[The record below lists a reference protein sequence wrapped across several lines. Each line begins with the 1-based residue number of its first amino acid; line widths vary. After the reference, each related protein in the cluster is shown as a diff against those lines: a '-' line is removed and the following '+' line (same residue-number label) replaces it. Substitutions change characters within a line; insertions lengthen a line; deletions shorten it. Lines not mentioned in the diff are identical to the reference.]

1 MTNTNNAATQLEALV
16 QMNLEFSS
24 RERSS
29 ATDNEEWFTRNL
41 ADDLVFRR
49 ASGKVADR
57 TAYIA
62 GLTDARNRSD
72 FIECVIHDVQLEGR
86 VAAVTATVALQGTRA
101 GNPVDGQ
108 FMNRR
113 MFWLNHDGT
122 WSCVAWWNDI
132 VPGKT
137 ANDDIDGAENALGH
151 YRNPGSSSHHG
162 LDYGSD

>member
-1 MTNTNNAATQLEALV
+1 MSNTNRAATQLEALIR
-16 QMNLEFSS
+16 MNVEFSS

-62 GLTDARNRSD
+62 GLTDARNRSN
-72 FIECVIHDVQLEGR
+72 FIECVIHDVQIEGQ
-86 VAAVTATVALQGTRA
+86 VAAVTATVALQGTRG

-108 FMNRR
+108 FTNRR
-113 MFWLNHDGT
+113 MFTLSHDGT
-122 WSCVAWWNDI
+122 WSCVAWWND
-132 VPGKT
+132 VLPGKT
-137 ANDDIDGAENALGH
+137 AHDEIPGAENALGH
-151 YRNPGSSSHHG
+151 YRSLEP
-162 LDYGSD
+162 